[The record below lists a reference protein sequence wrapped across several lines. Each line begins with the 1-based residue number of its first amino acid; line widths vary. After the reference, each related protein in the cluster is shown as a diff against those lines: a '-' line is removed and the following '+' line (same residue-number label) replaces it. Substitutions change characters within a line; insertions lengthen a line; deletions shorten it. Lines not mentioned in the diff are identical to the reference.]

1 MAAVWGFP
9 GKDVARRPPVSFLV
23 QRFGAPSA
31 LILQPDRDR
40 LPQIPARRLPGW
52 RLAPT
57 WRNAPARLSGRGRR
71 FKLRNEANW
80 GLGQSCGTKPIWRSG
95 RTVGMGCHICFPA
108 GIWLLGPCRGRE
120 KPVPFSSR
128 GGIQA
133 ATSAFRTCSTDESG
147 VGCPRAAP
155 GAGRGCETRRFPAG
169 ERRFFILRLAGGLGG
184 GWVSGA

>member
-1 MAAVWGFP
+1 MEERSGAVIGP
-9 GKDVARRPPVSFLV
+9 RPAVQVAERSQLGPR
-23 QRFGAPSA
+23 
-31 LILQPDRDR
+31 
-40 LPQIPARRLPGW
+40 
-52 RLAPT
+52 T
-57 WRNAPARLSGRGRR
+57 E
-71 FKLRNEANW
+71 LRNEANLAERAAGGEFLYMGGGALRRGSQVTRTAARPRLAFRLRNVAKC
-80 GLGQSCGTKPIWRSG
+80 GLEQSCGTKPIWRSG